1 MGHVEVASPNEVIRV
16 QLVPGGRE
24 GKEGSKVKRGGK
36 ESGRKGKRVAVLLSQ
51 QSVGLL
57 VFDLEPE
64 ALTH

>member
-1 MGHVEVASPNEVIRV
+1 MEEEK
-16 QLVPGGRE
+16 GR
-24 GKEGSKVKRGGK
+24 KVKGGGGG
-36 ESGRKGKRVAVLLSQ
+36 GRKGKRVAVLLSQ

>member
-24 GKEGSKVKRGGK
+24 GKEGSKVKRGGGG
-36 ESGRKGKRVAVLLSQ
+36 GRKGKRVAVLLSQ

-64 ALTH
+64 PLTH